1 MSFNANAL
9 RDVQQANLNLGVSL
23 SNLWLES
30 MNRTR
35 ALALKEVNKGAAS
48 IQQTFAALA
57 GVKDLA
63 TLAPLQI
70 ELAQQQMAQ
79 SGNFWQNF
87 LTETQSNQQA
97 ILDDFRKAMQGWQAS
112 FTKALEQ
119 VADGTPAGLTYQPL
133 TAATQQ
139 MFDLAKTTLSSFQPQ
154 ETKAPPAAR
163 SRGA

>member
-1 MSFNANAL
+1 MPFDVNAL

-23 SNLWLES
+23 SNLWLEN

-35 ALALKEVNKGAAS
+35 ALALKEAHQGAAS

-57 GVKDLA
+57 GAKDLA
-63 TLAPLQI
+63 SLAPLQI
-70 ELAQQQMAQ
+70 ELAQKQMAQ

-112 FTKALEQ
+112 FSKALEP
-119 VADGTPAGLTYQPL
+119 VADGTPTGLAYQPL
-133 TAATQQ
+133 SAATQH
-139 MFDLAKTTLSSFQPQ
+139 MFDLAKATLNLLQPQ
-154 ETKAPPAAR
+154 ETKTPPAAK